1 MKKLLFADLDDTLF
15 QSHRKAVPAA
25 NWSPAAY
32 LKDGSTIS
40 YASPHQQ
47 ALIEFFQR
55 ELVVIPVTARN
66 RNAFERVAIKFNHE
80 AILNYGGVVLAPDG
94 RVDEFWLERS
104 RTESHKVEASLD
116 HCTELLSRECST
128 LNIDVRVRL
137 ISDYG
142 IPFYIVAK
150 SASGNVDSVRRLKS
164 TFSRILPSIFT
175 VHINHNNLAI
185 IPHWLNKCEA
195 VTYVR
200 GLYES
205 KYGEVF
211 TFGMGDSLVD
221 YAFMRSCDYM
231 IVPSVSQLAE
241 KFGPAVANDVPRK
254 LPA

>member
-15 QSHRKAVPAA
+15 QSHRKAVPAP
-25 NWSPAAY
+25 NWAPAAY

-47 ALIEFFQR
+47 ALIEFFQL

-66 RNAFERVAIKFNHE
+66 RDAFGRVAIKFSHE
-80 AILNYGGVVLAPDG
+80 AILNYGGVVLASDG
-94 RVDEFWLERS
+94 RIDEFWLERS
-104 RTESHKVEASLD
+104 RTEARKVEARLD
-116 HCTELLSRECST
+116 HCAELLSRECSK

-137 ISDYG
+137 IRDYG

-150 SASGNVDSVRRLKS
+150 SASGNVDSVRLLKS
-164 TFSRILPSIFT
+164 TLSRILPPIFT
-175 VHINHNNLAI
+175 IHKNQNNLAI
-185 IPHWLNKCEA
+185 IPHWLNKCDA

-205 KYGEVF
+205 LHGEIL

-221 YAFMRSCDYM
+221 LAFMQSCDYM
-231 IVPSVSQLAE
+231 IVPSVSQIGE
-241 KFGPAVANDVPRK
+241 KFGPALANDVPRK